1 MRKSKFTESQI
12 IATLKQVEGGR
23 QRPGRMPLKIHGY
36 ADQGL
41 PFEEIESSELAEIT
55 LDANAS
61 ELQKM
66 AAFLIAAA
74 DRMER
79 LGAGYGHEHLA
90 DKQPGFDESPHFVVF
105 SSATSPQIRWGLR

>member
-1 MRKSKFTESQI
+1 M
-12 IATLKQVEGGR
+12 
-23 QRPGRMPLKIHGY
+23 KIYGY

-55 LDANAS
+55 LNANAS
-61 ELQKM
+61 ELRKM

-79 LGAGYGHEHLA
+79 LGAEYGHEHLA
-90 DKQPGFDESPHFVVF
+90 DKQPGFDDSPHFVVF
-105 SSATSPQIRWGLR
+105 NSDTAP